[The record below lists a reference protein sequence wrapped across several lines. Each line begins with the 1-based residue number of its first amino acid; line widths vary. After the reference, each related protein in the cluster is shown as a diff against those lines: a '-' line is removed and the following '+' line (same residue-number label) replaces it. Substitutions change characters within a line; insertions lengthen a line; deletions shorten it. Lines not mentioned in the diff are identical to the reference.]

1 MKLKDN
7 LKFLRR
13 KAGLTQAELAKK
25 MHLKQYNISDYEIGR
40 IEPNIA
46 KLVHFADIFN
56 VSLDTLVG
64 RKPKEIEKSPDDI
77 NSDIRNFDYNY
88 SEDDSLA
95 EIAEMIKDLSPE
107 EKRQV
112 VNAVGFLVYNYA
124 KKSVKL
130 KGLTFFDPPPLIF

>member
-112 VNAVGFLVYNYA
+112 VNAVRFLVNNYA
-124 KKSVKL
+124 KKAVK
-130 KGLTFFDPPPLIF
+130 

>member
-112 VNAVGFLVYNYA
+112 VNAVGFLVNNYA
-124 KKSVKL
+124 KKAV
-130 KGLTFFDPPPLIF
+130 

>member
-46 KLVHFADIFN
+46 KLVDFADIFN

-112 VNAVGFLVYNYA
+112 VNAVGFLVNNYA
-124 KKSVKL
+124 KKAVK
-130 KGLTFFDPPPLIF
+130 

>member
-7 LKFLRR
+7 LKFLLM

-112 VNAVGFLVYNYA
+112 VNAVGFLVNNYA
-124 KKSVKL
+124 KKAVK
-130 KGLTFFDPPPLIF
+130 

>member
-77 NSDIRNFDYNY
+77 NSYIRNFDYNY

-112 VNAVGFLVYNYA
+112 VNAVGFLVNNYA
-124 KKSVKL
+124 KKAVK
-130 KGLTFFDPPPLIF
+130 

>member
-112 VNAVGFLVYNYA
+112 VNAVGFLVKNYA
-124 KKSVKL
+124 KKAVK
-130 KGLTFFDPPPLIF
+130 

>member
-46 KLVHFADIFN
+46 KLVHFADVFN

-112 VNAVGFLVYNYA
+112 VNAVGFLVNNYA
-124 KKSVKL
+124 KKAVK
-130 KGLTFFDPPPLIF
+130 

>member
-107 EKRQV
+107 EKSQV
-112 VNAVGFLVYNYA
+112 VNAVGFLVNNYA
-124 KKSVKL
+124 KKAVK
-130 KGLTFFDPPPLIF
+130 

>member
-95 EIAEMIKDLSPE
+95 EIAEMIKALSPE

-112 VNAVGFLVYNYA
+112 VNAVGFLVNNYA
-124 KKSVKL
+124 KKAVK
-130 KGLTFFDPPPLIF
+130 

>member
-95 EIAEMIKDLSPE
+95 EIADMIKDLSPE

-112 VNAVGFLVYNYA
+112 VNAVGFLVNNYA
-124 KKSVKL
+124 KKAVK
-130 KGLTFFDPPPLIF
+130 

>member
-112 VNAVGFLVYNYA
+112 VNAVGFLVNNYA
-124 KKSVKL
+124 KKAAK
-130 KGLTFFDPPPLIF
+130 

>member
-7 LKFLRR
+7 LKFLRK

-112 VNAVGFLVYNYA
+112 VNAVGFLVNNYA
-124 KKSVKL
+124 KKAVK
-130 KGLTFFDPPPLIF
+130 

>member
-25 MHLKQYNISDYEIGR
+25 MHLKQYNSSDYEIGR

-112 VNAVGFLVYNYA
+112 VNAVGFLVNNYA
-124 KKSVKL
+124 KKAVK
-130 KGLTFFDPPPLIF
+130 

>member
-64 RKPKEIEKSPDDI
+64 RKPKAIEKSPDDI

-112 VNAVGFLVYNYA
+112 VNAVGFLVNNYA
-124 KKSVKL
+124 KKAVK
-130 KGLTFFDPPPLIF
+130 